1 LQQRGFD
8 VEKIDGII
16 GPNTVAAIR
25 AFQTAAGVA
34 PDGFPS
40 QDVLKLLRAR

>member
-1 LQQRGFD
+1 

-25 AFQTAAGVA
+25 AFQSSVGAT
-34 PDGFPS
+34 PDGLPS
-40 QDVLKLLRAR
+40 QQVLTLLKQS